1 MSTCWVFTHVRR
13 IFRCF
18 RPALP
23 TPIPFWVKTGSDTVR
38 PHPRQQRLVVHCAGG
53 DSQTDLDNLVVGA
66 VQPNTV
72 DLQKGQ
78 HHIHTDAL
86 VAIHEGVVRDERI
99 AQPSALFLPS
109 RVEFLPAKAG
119 KDVLQ
124 RGLQQSLLPDADAPA
139 SLLRDEPVK
148 QQDLLF

>member
-1 MSTCWVFTHVRR
+1 MDKNMTWDLTQMY
-13 IFRCF
+13 
-18 RPALP
+18 P
-23 TPIPFWVKTGSDTVR
+23 
-38 PHPRQQRLVVHCAGG
+38 
-53 DSQTDLDNLVVGA
+53 DLDAWQADLKKAQDIAEQIAAMQGTIIDDLIISA
-66 VQPNTV
+66 VHPNTV
-72 DLQKGQ
+72 DLHKGQ

-124 RGLQQSLLPDADAPA
+124 RGLQQSLIPDADAPA

>member
-1 MSTCWVFTHVRR
+1 MFPSK
-13 IFRCF
+13 
-18 RPALP
+18 PAHFFG
-23 TPIPFWVKTGSDTVR
+23 FWVKSGSDTVR
-38 PHPRQQRLVVHCAGG
+38 PYPRQQRLVVHRAGG

-78 HHIHTDAL
+78 HHIYTDAL

-124 RGLQQSLLPDADAPA
+124 RGLQQSLIPDADAPA
-139 SLLRDEPVK
+139 SLLRDC
-148 QQDLLF
+148 LLYTSDAADE

>member
-124 RGLQQSLLPDADAPA
+124 RGLQQSLIPDADPFRTV
-139 SLLRDEPVK
+139 STSR
-148 QQDLLF
+148 

>member
-1 MSTCWVFTHVRR
+1 MG
-13 IFRCF
+13 
-18 RPALP
+18 P
-23 TPIPFWVKTGSDTVR
+23 
-38 PHPRQQRLVVHCAGG
+38 QRLR
-53 DSQTDLDNLVVGA
+53 DS
-66 VQPNTV
+66 
-72 DLQKGQ
+72 
-78 HHIHTDAL
+78 DAL
-86 VAIHEGVVRDERI
+86 IAIHEGVVRDERI

-124 RGLQQSLLPDADAPA
+124 RGLQQSLIPDADAPA